1 MGCRGQSRERVNLYF
16 EYSNSGGC
24 RALKRK
30 LPGILS
36 WFFVPIIIMSL
47 NSNVSPVLSLDA
59 SDDPDRKF
67 EGVLRCKMCHKREKK
82 GMQYEIWSESSHS
95 KAYLILGTPEAKE
108 IAGKYGVENPQ
119 EDENCL
125 ICHATGFDAPP
136 ELQGKKFDITE
147 GVGCESC
154 HGAGGDYYK
163 SKVMK
168 GLRKG
173 SIKPESVGLIY
184 PDENTCKKCHNPE
197 NHTSKEFIY
206 EERWAKIAHLI
217 P

>member
-1 MGCRGQSRERVNLYF
+1 M
-16 EYSNSGGC
+16 
-24 RALKRK
+24 KRK

-47 NSNVSPVLSLDA
+47 NSNASPVSPHGA

-67 EGVLRCKMCHKREKK
+67 EGVLRCKMCHKKERK

-95 KAYLILGTPEAKE
+95 KAYLILSAPEAEE
-108 IAGKYGVENPQ
+108 IAGKYGVENPK

-163 SKVMK
+163 SKIMK
-168 GLRKG
+168 RLRKG

-184 PDENTCKKCHNPE
+184 PDENTCKKFHNPE
-197 NHTSKEFIY
+197 NHTFKEFVY
-206 EERWAKIAHLI
+206 EERWAKIAHPI
-217 P
+217 Q

>member
-1 MGCRGQSRERVNLYF
+1 MGCRGQSRERVILYINIR
-16 EYSNSGGC
+16 EREG
-24 RALKRK
+24 RVLKRMF
-30 LPGILS
+30 PGVFGWL
-36 WFFVPIIIMSL
+36 FVPFMIMSL
-47 NSNVSPVLSLDA
+47 NSNVSPVSMPSA
-59 SDDPDRKF
+59 FDDEDRKY

-82 GMQYEIWSESSHS
+82 GMQYEIWTGSSHS

-108 IAGKYGVENPQ
+108 IAGMYGVKNPQ
-119 EDENCL
+119 EDLKCM

-136 ELQGKKFDITE
+136 ELQGRKFDITE

-154 HGAGGDYYK
+154 HGAGGDYYR
-163 SKVMK
+163 SKVMR

-206 EERWAKIAHLI
+206 EERWAKIAHPI

>member
-1 MGCRGQSRERVNLYF
+1 M
-16 EYSNSGGC
+16 
-24 RALKRK
+24 KRK
-30 LPGILS
+30 LPGLLS

-47 NSNVSPVLSLDA
+47 NSDASPVLSLDA
-59 SDDPDRKF
+59 SDDPDSKY
-67 EGVLRCKMCHKREKK
+67 EGVLRCKMCHKKEKK
-82 GMQYEIWSESSHS
+82 GKQYEIWSESSHS
-95 KAYLILGTPEAKE
+95 KAYLILSTPEAKE

-119 EDENCL
+119 GDENCL

-206 EERWAKIAHLI
+206 EERWAKIAHPI

>member
-1 MGCRGQSRERVNLYF
+1 
-16 EYSNSGGC
+16 
-24 RALKRK
+24 
-30 LPGILS
+30 
-36 WFFVPIIIMSL
+36 MSL
-47 NSNVSPVLSLDA
+47 SSNVSPVLTPNA
-59 SDDPDRKF
+59 FDDKDRKY
-67 EGVLRCKMCHKREKK
+67 EGVLRCKMCHKKEKK
-82 GMQYEIWSESSHS
+82 GMQYEIWTGSGHS
-95 KAYLILGTPEAKE
+95 KAYLILDTPEAKE
-108 IAGKYGVENPQ
+108 IAGKYGVVNPQ
-119 EDENCL
+119 EDGNCL
-125 ICHATGFDAPP
+125 ICHATGFGAPP

-163 SKVMK
+163 SKVMR

-206 EERWAKIAHLI
+206 EVRWAKIAHPI